1 MQLLDGSCKVLH
13 KGLVGVGD
21 APCGPSDGQV
31 SSVDCLMRAGTRTVS
46 YATVLLKRERNFKDF
61 PPSESSS
68 SMDEKS
74 LKALET
80 MLREHDE
87 DSVTTESSIPRLELH
102 FVSPMTSI
110 CMSQT
115 LVNVPSTFSKMG
127 LVCLLMPGKRGET
140 PLAPFVDF
148 MPSAL
153 VDLSEAE
160 ALEKVKAL
168 ERELQG
174 LKGDLDAGTVSCEFG
189 YKIALTHFR
198 TKHTGLEVEED
209 PYATLPEDDNVLM
222 EVEVPFDD
230 SDPTAM

>member
-31 SSVDCLMRAGTRTVS
+31 SSVDSTGVYILLFLRS
-46 YATVLLKRERNFKDF
+46 LSPVLPTHLTSPQLSSSLPFFLCFLHVIVVMPFSSSCGQRNFKDF

-102 FVSPMTSI
+102 FVSPTTSI

-153 VDLSEAE
+153 VDLSVSGCAKLM
-160 ALEKVKAL
+160 AL
-168 ERELQG
+168 
-174 LKGDLDAGTVSCEFG
+174 
-189 YKIALTHFR
+189 YYYIH
-198 TKHTGLEVEED
+198 
-209 PYATLPEDDNVLM
+209 
-222 EVEVPFDD
+222 
-230 SDPTAM
+230 